1 MRSRA
6 EAWGP
11 RPRACRRACGRKHIL
26 RWTPRGPA
34 EGRRAV
40 TADLRAAAAG
50 TTPEDRSHLELKHL
64 YLEELH
70 RNLASEKARARS
82 RGIRWIID
90 YTETHPVAVHST
102 GGSSTTPRP
111 TRSPSIRPD
120 RHRAWVWS
128 DLHLRHAN
136 IIKHCNRPGRVPPVA
151 LRRTAR
157 ELLPAGVDPDADV
170 VDGFP
175 HASARVRKDPVYWR
189 FRRHRFRRHPHASRA
204 VAPPGCHLGCQSR
217 PVPAGVAVSRCEL
230 GLRPTVAR
238 VWLLLWPSAETVAC
252 RVSSSCRRLR

>member
-6 EAWGP
+6 EARGP

-50 TTPEDRSHLELKHL
+50 TTPEDRSHLELKHR

-70 RNLASEKARARS
+70 RNLASEKARARP

-102 GGSSTTPRP
+102 GRAPRLGLVGP
-111 TRSPSIRPD
+111 APAPRQHHQTLQQARSRP
-120 RHRAWVWS
+120 
-128 DLHLRHAN
+128 
-136 IIKHCNRPGRVPPVA
+136 
-151 LRRTAR
+151 
-157 ELLPAGVDPDADV
+157 
-170 VDGFP
+170 
-175 HASARVRKDPVYWR
+175 
-189 FRRHRFRRHPHASRA
+189 ASR
-204 VAPPGCHLGCQSR
+204 PPADR
-217 PVPAGVAVSRCEL
+217 PA
-230 GLRPTVAR
+230 
-238 VWLLLWPSAETVAC
+238 
-252 RVSSSCRRLR
+252 SSCRRSSIQMRTWWTAFRMLPPASETPRSIGASATTDSADIRPHPARSLPQAVTWAVSRGPSRPRGSRPSSPRPHAAAPASRARTCPSSSRSASGRGSP